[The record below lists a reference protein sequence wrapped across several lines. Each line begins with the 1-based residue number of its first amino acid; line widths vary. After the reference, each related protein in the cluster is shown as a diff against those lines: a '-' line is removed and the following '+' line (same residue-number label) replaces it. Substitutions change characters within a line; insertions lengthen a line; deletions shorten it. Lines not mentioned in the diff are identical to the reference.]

1 MSSSATGRARRGL
14 PWLAGCGLAVLWLSL
29 PVGASVQLLLA
40 PALIGL
46 MLAAA
51 RFGQGVVAR
60 HVVTAAA
67 AFVVVRYVVW
77 RLDSTLPPASDV
89 PGLAFGLVLLAAELW
104 CVAILAVSLLVNAD
118 PLRRPTPSAPTDADA
133 PTVDVFI
140 PTYNESTA
148 ILAVTVAAALR
159 MDYPAGRK
167 TVWLLDD
174 GGTDQKCSDKD
185 PARAAAA
192 RARRREL
199 QRLCSD
205 LGAVY
210 LTRARNEHAKAGNL
224 NNGLLHG
231 QGELVLVLDADH
243 APFRPFLTLT
253 VGHFAQDPK
262 LFLVQTPH
270 VFLNPDPIEKNLA
283 TFGRMPSENEMF
295 YALTQRGLDKWN
307 GSFFCGSAALLRR
320 TALESVGGFSGI
332 TITEDCET
340 ALDLHARGWTS
351 LYVDTPL
358 IAGLQ
363 PETFDSFIGQRS
375 RWCQGMLQ
383 ILILKNPARRPGLSA
398 IQRLAYLSSMTFWFF
413 PLPRLVFMLA
423 PLVYLVLDVR
433 FFVASFQET
442 LAYSVPYMVAGAIL
456 QNHLYGRL
464 RWPWV
469 SELYEYAQ
477 GLYLV
482 RAIGAVLLSPR
493 KPTFNVTAKGDAPD
507 HNHVS
512 RLVWPYAA
520 VFCALAGGVV
530 LAGWRAVT
538 DPGTLD
544 VTAVV
549 GGWCLFSA
557 VIAGAALGALAE
569 RRQETP
575 WPRLPVARR
584 GILHHAGQALPVAI
598 TAASTGDCV
607 AVADG
612 PMPMSLA
619 GAASLVVE
627 PWQAGERLAPVSVN
641 VAAGQGG
648 ALLLT
653 WGEPDADM
661 ATTVADLVYAEA
673 EAIGRMLQSRRR
685 HKGLVAGTLQ
695 MFVWALAGPL
705 RVCAYALGSRKATP
719 APAEVQSTTEAAQA
733 GGWDSPADVSA
744 ALARRIGMRPTVQ
757 PLPTA
762 PLRETPP
769 RPVQTPA
776 AAQAALARLVAESAE
791 RLARAAAPDRSH
803 VA

>member
-1 MSSSATGRARRGL
+1 MIKSLPPRSRHGL
-14 PWLAGCGLAVLWLSL
+14 PWLVGCGLAIAWLAM
-29 PVGASVQLLLA
+29 PVGVSVQSLLA
-40 PALIGL
+40 PALVVL
-46 MLAAA
+46 MVGAAC
-51 RFGQGVVAR
+51 FGHGVVAR
-60 HVVTAAA
+60 HVVSTAA
-67 AFVVVRYVVW
+67 AFVVVRYIVW
-77 RLDSTLPPASDV
+77 RLDSTLPPASDPV
-89 PGLAFGLVLLAAELW
+89 GLAFGLVLVAAEFY

-118 PLRRPTPSAPTDADA
+118 PLRRSPPPVPQPENAPS
-133 PTVDVFI
+133 VDVFI

-167 TVWLLDD
+167 AVWLLDD
-174 GGTDQKCSDKD
+174 GGSDQKCND
-185 PARAAAA
+185 PDPVRAAAA
-192 RARRREL
+192 RARRSEL
-199 QRLCSD
+199 QRLCHE
-205 LGAVY
+205 LGAIY
-210 LTRARNEHAKAGNL
+210 LTRSRNEHAKAGNL

-243 APFRPFLTLT
+243 APFRQFLTLT

-270 VFLNPDPIEKNLA
+270 VFLNPDPIEKNLR
-283 TFGRMPSENEMF
+283 TFDRMPSENEMF

-320 TALESVGGFSGI
+320 SALESVGGFSGI

-383 ILILKNPARRPGLSA
+383 ILMLKNPALRPGLSV

-413 PLPRLVFMLA
+413 PLPRLVFMVA

-469 SELYEYAQ
+469 SELYEYVQ
-477 GLYLV
+477 GLYLA
-482 RAIGAVLLSPR
+482 RAIVSVVLSPR
-493 KPTFNVTAKGDAPD
+493 KPTFNVTAKGDALRHD
-507 HNHVS
+507 HVS
-512 RLVWPYAA
+512 GLVWPYVG
-520 VFCALAGGVV
+520 VFAALAGGVV

-538 DPGTLD
+538 DPGSLD

-549 GGWCLFSA
+549 GGWCLFST

-584 GILHHAGQALPVAI
+584 GVLHAGGKAVPVAI
-598 TAASTGDCV
+598 VAASTGDCV
-607 AVADG
+607 ATPDDPTVLPLGVWGDL
-612 PMPMSLA
+612 S
-619 GAASLVVE
+619 VE
-627 PWQAGERLAPVSVN
+627 AWHGGERLEPLPV
-641 VAAGQGG
+641 AIEAGEG
-648 ALLLT
+648 ARLVLT
-653 WGEPDADM
+653 WGEPRSREAF
-661 ATTVADLVYAEA
+661 TVADLVYADA
-673 EAIGRMLQSRRR
+673 GAIVRMLHERRR
-685 HKGLVAGTLQ
+685 HKGLFAGTLQ
-695 MFVWALAGPL
+695 MLVWALAGPA
-705 RVCAYALGSRKATP
+705 RVCAYALKRREPEPAVAEQPAARPVAPAAGWDNPAAIATALTRRMAGLP
-719 APAEVQSTTEAAQA
+719 AP
-733 GGWDSPADVSA
+733 
-744 ALARRIGMRPTVQ
+744 Q
-757 PLPTA
+757 PDM
-762 PLRETPP
+762 
-769 RPVQTPA
+769 A
-776 AAQAALARLVAESAE
+776 AAPTMALTDSQAALARLVAESAE
-791 RLARAAAPDRSH
+791 RLSRPTGGQRSH

>member
-1 MSSSATGRARRGL
+1 MAYSPSVRARLGM
-14 PWLAGCGLAVLWLSL
+14 PWLVGCGLTLAWLAL
-29 PVGASVQLLLA
+29 PVGVSAQTLLA
-40 PALIGL
+40 PALIVLMVCAACFGHGL
-46 MLAAA
+46 
-51 RFGQGVVAR
+51 VAR
-60 HVVTAAA
+60 HVVCAAA

-77 RLDSTLPPASDV
+77 RLDSTLPPASDPV
-89 PGLAFGLVLLAAELW
+89 GLAFGLVLVAAELY

-118 PLRRPTPSAPTDADA
+118 PLRRPAPPVPAADEA

-159 MDYPAGRK
+159 MDYPAGRR

-174 GGTDQKCSDKD
+174 GGTDQKCSDKV
-185 PARAAAA
+185 PAKAAAA

-199 QRLCSD
+199 QALCRD

-231 QGELVLVLDADH
+231 TGELVLVLDADH
-243 APFRPFLTLT
+243 APFRQFLTHT

-270 VFLNPDPIEKNLA
+270 VFLNPDPIEKNLR
-283 TFGRMPSENEMF
+283 TFDRMPSENEMF
-295 YALTQRGLDKWN
+295 YALTQPGLDKWN

-320 TALESVGGFSGI
+320 AALESVGGFSGI

-363 PETFDSFIGQRS
+363 PETFDSFVGQRS

-383 ILILKNPARRPGLSA
+383 ILLLKNPARRPGLSA

-442 LAYSVPYMVAGAIL
+442 LAYSLPYMVAGAIL
-456 QNHLYGRL
+456 QNHLYCRL

-477 GLYLV
+477 GVYLA
-482 RAIGAVLLSPR
+482 RAIGAVLLSPH
-493 KPTFNVTAKGDAPD
+493 KPTFNVTAKGEGLD
-507 HNHVS
+507 HDHVS
-512 RLVWPYAA
+512 ALVWPYAA
-520 VFCALAGGVV
+520 IFAALVGGVA
-530 LAGWRAVT
+530 LSAWRAVT

-557 VIAGAALGALAE
+557 IIAGAALGALAE
-569 RRQETP
+569 RRQDTP
-575 WPRLPVARR
+575 WPRLPVDRR
-584 GILHHAGQALPVAI
+584 GVLRTGGQAISVAI
-598 TAASTGDCV
+598 SAASTGDCV
-607 AVADG
+607 VVLDG
-612 PMPMSLA
+612 PMQGGVAPSGDLM
-619 GAASLVVE
+619 VE
-627 PWQAGERLAPVSVN
+627 PWQGGEPLPPLPVRIS
-641 VAAGQGG
+641 AQEGG
-648 ALLLT
+648 GLVLT
-653 WGEPDADM
+653 WGEPTA
-661 ATTVADLVYAEA
+661 AQAPAVADLVYADA
-673 EAIGRMLQSRRR
+673 DALGRMLQARRR
-685 HKGLVAGTLQ
+685 HKGLVAGTVQ
-695 MFVWALAGPL
+695 MLAWALAGPV
-705 RVCAYALGSRKATP
+705 RVCLYALKTRKPAGEVIATATP
-719 APAEVQSTTEAAQA
+719 EAPAVGAVWDDPAATATALTLRAGRQAVPKRTEPAAQ
-733 GGWDSPADVSA
+733 SLV
-744 ALARRIGMRPTVQ
+744 
-757 PLPTA
+757 
-762 PLRETPP
+762 
-769 RPVQTPA
+769 PA
-776 AAQAALARLVAESAE
+776 ATQAALARLLAESAE
-791 RLARAAAPDRSH
+791 RLGRTGARSH

>member
-1 MSSSATGRARRGL
+1 M
-14 PWLAGCGLAVLWLSL
+14 PWLVGCGLALAWLAL
-29 PVGASVQLLLA
+29 PVGVSAQSLLA
-40 PALIGL
+40 PALIVLMVCAACFGHGL
-46 MLAAA
+46 
-51 RFGQGVVAR
+51 VAR
-60 HVVTAAA
+60 HVVSAAA

-77 RLDSTLPPASDV
+77 RLDSTLPPASD
-89 PGLAFGLVLLAAELW
+89 PLGLAFGLVLVAAELY
-104 CVAILAVSLLVNAD
+104 CVSILAVSLLVNAD
-118 PLRRPTPSAPTDADA
+118 PLRRPAAPAPVVGDA
-133 PTVDVFI
+133 PTVDVFV

-174 GGTDQKCSDKD
+174 GGTDQKCADKD
-185 PARAAAA
+185 PAKAAAA
-192 RARRREL
+192 LARRREL
-199 QRLCSD
+199 QALCRE

-210 LTRARNEHAKAGNL
+210 LTRGRNEHAKAGNL

-231 QGELVLVLDADH
+231 AGELVLVLDADH
-243 APFRPFLTLT
+243 APFRQFLTHT

-270 VFLNPDPIEKNLA
+270 VFLNPDPIEKNLR
-283 TFGRMPSENEMF
+283 TFDRMPSENEMF

-320 TALESVGGFSGI
+320 TALEGVGGFSGI

-383 ILILKNPARRPGLSA
+383 ILLLKNPARRPGLSA

-413 PLPRLVFMLA
+413 PLPRLIFMLA

-477 GLYLV
+477 GLYLA

-493 KPTFNVTAKGDAPD
+493 KPTFNVTAKGEGLD
-507 HNHVS
+507 HDHVS
-512 RLVWPYAA
+512 GLAWPYAA
-520 VFCALAGGVV
+520 VFAALSGGVALA
-530 LAGWRAVT
+530 AWRAVT

-557 VIAGAALGALAE
+557 VIAGATLGALAE

-575 WPRLPVARR
+575 WPRLPVVRR
-584 GILHHAGQALPVAI
+584 GVLKTGGLAVPVAI
-598 TAASTGDCV
+598 SAASTGDCV
-607 AVADG
+607 ARPEGQPPA
-612 PMPMSLA
+612 
-619 GAASLVVE
+619 
-627 PWQAGERLAPVSVN
+627 
-641 VAAGQGG
+641 AAGTTGHLLVEAWRDGEDLPPLPVRITVQEDGG
-648 ALLLT
+648 LVLT
-653 WGEPDADM
+653 WGEPA
-661 ATTVADLVYAEA
+661 AEEAPAVADLVYADA
-673 EAIGRMLQSRRR
+673 EAIARMLQARRR
-685 HKGLVAGTLQ
+685 HKGLLAGTLQ
-695 MFVWALAGPL
+695 VMAWALAGPA
-705 RVCAYALGSRKATP
+705 RVCAYALKARRRVSEAADVQAPP
-719 APAEVQSTTEAAQA
+719 APAAAR
-733 GGWDSPADVSA
+733 GWDDPAAIAA
-744 ALARRIGMRPTVQ
+744 ALGRVAVPVSPKRTQPSPQSLVPTS
-757 PLPTA
+757 T
-762 PLRETPP
+762 
-769 RPVQTPA
+769 
-776 AAQAALARLVAESAE
+776 QAALARLVAESAE
-791 RLARAAAPDRSH
+791 RLGRPAAGSRSH

>member
-1 MSSSATGRARRGL
+1 MTSSASARSRRGL
-14 PWLAGCGLAVLWLSL
+14 PWLVGCGLAIAWLAL
-29 PVGASVQLLLA
+29 PVGVSVQTLLA
-40 PALIGL
+40 PSLILLMVGAACFGHGL
-46 MLAAA
+46 
-51 RFGQGVVAR
+51 VAR
-60 HVVTAAA
+60 HVVSAAA
-67 AFVVVRYVVW
+67 VFVVVRYVVW
-77 RLDSTLPPASDV
+77 RLDSTLPPASDPV
-89 PGLAFGLVLLAAELW
+89 GLAVGLILVAAEFY

-118 PLRRPTPSAPTDADA
+118 PLRRPAPPAPTPDDA

-174 GGTDQKCSDKD
+174 GGSDQKCADKD

-192 RARRREL
+192 RARRLEL
-199 QRLCSD
+199 QRLCRE

-243 APFRPFLTLT
+243 APFRQFLTET
-253 VGHFAQDPK
+253 VGHFGQDPR

-283 TFGRMPSENEMF
+283 TFDRMPSENEMF

-351 LYVDTPL
+351 LYVDKPL

-383 ILILKNPARRPGLSA
+383 ILLLKNPARRPGLSL

-477 GLYLV
+477 GLYLA

-507 HNHVS
+507 HDHVS
-512 RLVWPYAA
+512 ALVWPYAA
-520 VFCALAGGVV
+520 VFAALLGGVALA
-530 LAGWRAVT
+530 AWRAVT
-538 DPGTLD
+538 DPGSLD

-557 VIAGAALGALAE
+557 VIAGAAMGALAE

-575 WPRLPVARR
+575 WPRLPVDRR
-584 GILHHAGQALPVAI
+584 GVLRIDGRAVPVTI
-598 TAASTGDCV
+598 TAASTGDCLV
-607 AVADG
+607 SADVQDLSAPG
-612 PMPMSLA
+612 RTGELS
-619 GAASLVVE
+619 VE
-627 PWQAGERLAPVSVN
+627 PWNAGEHLESVRVD
-641 VAAGQGG
+641 VAADGQGR
-648 ALLLT
+648 LVLT
-653 WGEPDADM
+653 WGEPSART
-661 ATTVADLVYAEA
+661 ANTVADLVYADA
-673 EAIGRMLQSRRR
+673 AAIARMLGDRRR
-685 HKGLVAGTLQ
+685 HKGLLAGTAQ
-695 MFVWALAGPL
+695 MIGWAIAGPV
-705 RVCAYALGSRKATP
+705 RVCAYALARRKPTPATAIAPAAVPEMRATGWDDPSGVAAALVRRMAGHLPPKAEPATP
-719 APAEVQSTTEAAQA
+719 PV
-733 GGWDSPADVSA
+733 
-744 ALARRIGMRPTVQ
+744 ALTGS
-757 PLPTA
+757 
-762 PLRETPP
+762 
-769 RPVQTPA
+769 
-776 AAQAALARLVAESAE
+776 QAALARLVAESAA
-791 RLARAAAPDRSH
+791 RLSRPAAGQRSN